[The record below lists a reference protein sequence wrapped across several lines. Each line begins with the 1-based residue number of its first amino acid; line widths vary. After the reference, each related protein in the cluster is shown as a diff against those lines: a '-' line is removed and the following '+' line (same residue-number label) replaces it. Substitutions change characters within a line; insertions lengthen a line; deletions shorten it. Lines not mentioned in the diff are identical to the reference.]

1 MSNTCSSA
9 VIHMGAN
16 SKKYIKE
23 FQTTLANRAV
33 ATIDHYSASEL
44 KTIKGN
50 IRIIHIGRKEF
61 QLPIAA

>member
-1 MSNTCSSA
+1 
-9 VIHMGAN
+9 MGAN